1 MKPSTPHRLRRR
13 VHQLAAVAIALA
25 GAFAAQGAQ
34 AWGNDGHRAVGAIAD
49 QLIAGSNAEQHV
61 RALLLPGESLE
72 KVATWADCVK
82 GTYCGPQSDE
92 MKSYVA
98 ANPKHSEYHYT
109 DVPFQLPH
117 YHDHGVGTAEDDI
130 VQTAKQCIAV
140 LQGKADSTTNPHNFT
155 PRQALLIL
163 THLAGDIAQPLHV
176 GAGFVGKD
184 GTFVVPTQAQLDA
197 GEAFDARGGNN
208 LLVDDVRLA
217 ANSDK
222 LIPAAPADTADK
234 PAGAANSAAVAA
246 GAPAR
251 APQTTRPFHSYW
263 DTTVVNYAFRRIGA
277 RTPEQFARLVI
288 AAKPTV
294 AVASGAP
301 ATWPY
306 QWADQSLA
314 VSKLAYADVTVGAAS
329 QQTSKSTGERYTV
342 WALYM
347 PDNYPV
353 PSSAIA
359 RQQLTQGGY
368 QLAAVLKAIWP

>member
-1 MKPSTPHRLRRR
+1 MKRFTTKQVSMI
-13 VHQLAAVAIALA
+13 VALA
-25 GAFAAQGAQ
+25 GAFATFNAH

-49 QLIAGSNAEQHV
+49 QLLKGSNAQQHV
-61 RALLLPGESLE
+61 QALLLPGESLE
-72 KVATWADCVK
+72 KISTWADCVK

-109 DVPFQLPH
+109 DVPFQLPA
-117 YHDHGVGTAEDDI
+117 YHDHGVGTADDDI

-140 LQGKADSTTNPHNFT
+140 LQGKADAATNPHHFT

-176 GAGFVGKD
+176 GAGFVSKD
-184 GTFVVPTQAQLDA
+184 GRFVAPTQAQLDA
-197 GEAFDARGGNN
+197 GEVFDARGGNN
-208 LLVDDVRLA
+208 LLLDDVKLTA
-217 ANSDK
+217 TSDQ
-222 LIPAAPADTADK
+222 LIPAAPVEEAK
-234 PAGAANSAAVAA
+234 PAAA
-246 GAPAR
+246 GTPAR

-277 RTPEQFARLVI
+277 RTPEQFAKLVI
-288 AAKPTV
+288 AGNPTV
-294 AVASGAP
+294 VPARGDL

-314 VSKLAYADVTVGAAS
+314 ISKVAYADVTVGAAS
-329 QQTSKSTGERYTV
+329 QQTSKSTGETYTV
-342 WALYM
+342 WALAM

-359 RQQLTQGGY
+359 KAQLTQGGY

>member
-1 MKPSTPHRLRRR
+1 MKKLSLI
-13 VHQLAAVAIALA
+13 LALS
-25 GAFAAQGAQ
+25 GAFVSFNAH

-49 QLIAGSNAEQHV
+49 QLIAGSSAEQHV
-61 RALLLPGESLE
+61 KALLLPGESLE

-98 ANPKHSEYHYT
+98 ANPQHSEYHYT

-117 YHDHGVGTAEDDI
+117 YHDHGVGTAEVDI
-130 VQTAKQCIAV
+130 VQTARQCIAV
-140 LQGKADSTTNPHNFT
+140 LQGKGDSTTNPHNFT

-184 GTFVVPTQAQLDA
+184 GKFVVPTQAQLDA

-208 LLVDDVRLA
+208 LLLDDVKLTA
-217 ANSDK
+217 TSDQ
-222 LIPAAPADTADK
+222 LIPAALKDEAK
-234 PAGAANSAAVAA
+234 PPVAGT
-246 GAPAR
+246 PPR

-277 RTPEQFARLVI
+277 RTPEQFAKLVI
-288 AAKPTV
+288 AGKPTV
-294 AVASGAP
+294 AVAKGDL

-314 VSKLAYADVTVGAAS
+314 VSKLAYADVTVGAATR
-329 QQTSKSTGERYTV
+329 QTSKSTGETYSV
-342 WALYM
+342 WALAM

-359 RQQLTQGGY
+359 REQLTQGGY

>member
-1 MKPSTPHRLRRR
+1 MKQFMKK
-13 VHQLAAVAIALA
+13 QLPLILALS
-25 GAFAAQGAQ
+25 GAFASFNVQ

-49 QLIAGSNAEQHV
+49 QLLKGSNAQQHV
-61 RALLLPGESLE
+61 QALLLPGESLE
-72 KVATWADCVK
+72 KISTWADCVK
-82 GTYCGPQSDE
+82 GTYCGPQSAE
-92 MKSYVA
+92 MTSYVA

-109 DVPFQLPH
+109 DVPFQLPS

-140 LQGKADSTTNPHNFT
+140 LQGKADATTNPHNFT

-176 GAGFVGKD
+176 GAGFVSSDGK
-184 GTFVVPTQAQLDA
+184 FVVPTQAQLDA
-197 GEAFDARGGNN
+197 GEVFDARGGNN
-208 LLVDDVRLA
+208 LLLDDVKLTA
-217 ANSDK
+217 TSDK
-222 LIPAAPADTADK
+222 LIPAAPVDETK
-234 PAGAANSAAVAA
+234 PA

-277 RTPEQFARLVI
+277 RTPEQFAKLVI
-288 AAKPTV
+288 AGNPTV
-294 AVASGAP
+294 VSAKGDL

-314 VSKLAYADVTVGAAS
+314 ISKVAYADVTVGAATK
-329 QQTSKSTGERYTV
+329 QTSKSTGESYNV
-342 WALYM
+342 WALAM

-359 RQQLTQGGY
+359 KQQLTQGGY

>member
-1 MKPSTPHRLRRR
+1 MNHSVKNRLA
-13 VHQLAAVAIALA
+13 VIAALS
-25 GAFAAQGAQ
+25 GAFISFNAQ

-49 QLIAGSNAEQHV
+49 QLIQGSSAQQHV
-61 RALLLPGESLE
+61 QQLLLPGESLA
-72 KVATWADCVK
+72 KIASWADCVK

-117 YHDHGVGTAEDDI
+117 YHDHGVGTADVDI

-140 LQGKADSTTNPHNFT
+140 LQGKGDSVTNPHDFT

-184 GTFVVPTQAQLDA
+184 GAFVVPTQAQLDA
-197 GEAFDARGGNN
+197 GDAFDARGGNN
-208 LLVDDVRLA
+208 LLLDDVKLA
-217 ANSDK
+217 ATSDK
-222 LIPAAPADTADK
+222 LIPAAPHDDVK
-234 PAGAANSAAVAA
+234 PAGSAS
-246 GAPAR
+246 APAR

-263 DTTVVNYAFRRIGA
+263 DTTAVNYAFRRIGA
-277 RTPEQFARLVI
+277 RTPEQFAKLVI
-288 AAKPTV
+288 AGNPTV
-294 AVASGAP
+294 AVAKGDLS
-301 ATWPY
+301 TWPY

-314 VSKLAYADVTVGAAS
+314 VSKIAYADVTVGAATT
-329 QQTSKSTGERYTV
+329 QTSKTTGETYKV
-342 WALYM
+342 WALAM

-359 RQQLTQGGY
+359 REQLTQGGY

>member
-1 MKPSTPHRLRRR
+1 MKKLSLI
-13 VHQLAAVAIALA
+13 LALS
-25 GAFAAQGAQ
+25 GAFAAFNAH

-49 QLIAGSNAEQHV
+49 QLIVGSSAEQHV
-61 RALLLPGESLE
+61 KALLLPGESLE
-72 KVATWADCVK
+72 KIASWADCVK

-117 YHDHGVGTAEDDI
+117 YHDHGVGTAEVDI

-140 LQGKADSTTNPHNFT
+140 LQGKGDSTTNPHNFT

-184 GTFVVPTQAQLDA
+184 GKFVVPTQAQLDA

-208 LLVDDVRLA
+208 LLLDDVKLA
-217 ANSDK
+217 ATSDQ
-222 LIPAAPADTADK
+222 LIPAAPKEDAK
-234 PAGAANSAAVAA
+234 LPAA
-246 GAPAR
+246 GTPPR

-277 RTPEQFARLVI
+277 RTPEQFAKLVI
-288 AAKPTV
+288 AGNPTV
-294 AVASGAP
+294 AVAKGDP

-314 VSKLAYADVTVGAAS
+314 VSKVAYADVTVGAAT
-329 QQTSKSTGERYTV
+329 QQTSKSTGETYNV
-342 WALYM
+342 WALAM

-359 RQQLTQGGY
+359 REQLTQGGY

>member
-1 MKPSTPHRLRRR
+1 MSYLTKKH
-13 VHQLAAVAIALA
+13 LALMLALS
-25 GAFAAQGAQ
+25 GAFASFNAQ

-49 QLIAGSNAEQHV
+49 QLLKGSNAEQHV
-61 RALLLPGESLE
+61 RALLQPGESLE

-82 GTYCGPQSDE
+82 GTYCGPQTDE
-92 MKSYVA
+92 MVAYVA
-98 ANPKHSEYHYT
+98 ANPKHGEYHYT

-117 YHDHGVGTAEDDI
+117 YHDHDVGTADDDI

-140 LQGKADSTTNPHNFT
+140 LQGKADAASNPHRFT

-184 GTFVVPTQAQLDA
+184 GKFVVPTQAQLDA

-208 LLVDDVRLA
+208 LLLDEAKLTA
-217 ANSDK
+217 SGNK
-222 LIPAAPADTADK
+222 LIPAAAQEDASPA
-234 PAGAANSAAVAA
+234 AATVAA
-246 GAPAR
+246 QR

-277 RTPEQFARLVI
+277 RTPAQFASLVI
-288 AAKPTV
+288 ADKP
-294 AVASGAP
+294 AVAL
-301 ATWPY
+301 ATGDVASWPY

-314 VSKLAYADVTVGAAS
+314 MAKVAYADVTVGAAS
-329 QQTSKSTGERYTV
+329 RQTAKSTGQGAGETYTV
-342 WALYM
+342 WALAM
-347 PDNYPV
+347 PDYYPV